1 MENVIFKLKEPQANV
16 HKNKQKKTLVYLFFH
31 FGFYEYLNNGTK
43 RYKPLKYSTGL
54 KILPYYW
61 NDKPIYRAKQTKNF
75 SYENFNTTLSNIE
88 NAIIDLHRKL
98 KNDRIIP
105 TPEKLRHELNILLGK
120 GAQTG
125 KMNLV
130 NFADI
135 IINESTNGARL
146 TKKGKR
152 ISPLTVKGYKT
163 TLNHLKKYQEEIN
176 KEVDLDSINLKF
188 YKKFTEYFNQKN
200 YATNTIGKNIK
211 NVKVFLKEAYKRRI
225 TKNQDFLDEDFR
237 VIEEETEQIY
247 LNDSELKKIYE
258 LKLTNNKKLEK
269 VRDLFIVGCYTGLR
283 FSDLKQIK
291 PLNFT
296 QNETQL
302 KIKTQKTGELVII
315 PLHWT
320 IKEIISKHNGE
331 LPPPISNQKMN
342 KYLKDIG
349 KDAKINNLES
359 TSITKGGLRVD
370 KTYKK
375 YELITVHTARRS
387 FATNM
392 FLNDVPTI
400 SIMKITGHKTEKSF
414 LRYIRISPEENAK
427 KLAEH
432 PYFQKPSNLKIVK

>member
-16 HKNKQKKTLVYLFFH
+16 PKNKQKKTLVYLFFH
-31 FGFYEYLNNGTK
+31 FGFYEYLNNGNK

-61 NDKPIYRAKQTKNF
+61 NDKPIYRTKQTKNF
-75 SYENFNTTLSNIE
+75 AYEDFNTTLNNIE
-88 NAIIDLHRKL
+88 NVIINLHRKL
-98 KNDRIIP
+98 KNDGNTP

-120 GAQTG
+120 GIQAG

-130 NFADI
+130 SFADT
-135 IINESTNGARL
+135 IINESINGTRL

-152 ISPLTVKGYKT
+152 ISPLTIKGYKT
-163 TLNHLKKYQEEIN
+163 TLNHLKKYQEEVN
-176 KEVDLDSINLKF
+176 KEVDIDSVGLKF
-188 YKKFTEYFNQKN
+188 YKHFTEYFNQKN
-200 YATNTIGKNIK
+200 YSTNTIGKNIK
-211 NVKVFLKEAYKRRI
+211 NVKVFLKEAHKRGI

-237 VIEEETEQIY
+237 VIEEETEKIY
-247 LNDSELKKIYE
+247 LNDSELKKIY
-258 LKLTNNKKLEK
+258 KLNLANNKRLEK

-291 PLNFT
+291 SQNFIK
-296 QNETQL
+296 NETHL

-315 PLHWT
+315 PLHST
-320 IKEIISKHNGE
+320 IKEIIRKYNGE

-349 KDAKINNLES
+349 ENAKIDNLES
-359 TSITKGGLRVD
+359 TSITKGGMRVD

-375 YELITVHTARRS
+375 YKLITVHTARRS

-392 FLNDVPTI
+392 YLNDIPSI
-400 SIMKITGHKTEKSF
+400 SIMKITGHKTEKAF
-414 LRYIRISPEENAK
+414 LRYIRISQEDNAR

-432 PYFQKPSNLKIVK
+432 PYFKQKSDLKIV

>member
-1 MENVIFKLKEPQANV
+1 MENVIFKLKEPQTDV
-16 HKNKQKKTLVYLFFH
+16 PKNNQEKTLVYLFFH
-31 FGFYEYLNNGTK
+31 FGFYEYLNNGIK

-75 SYENFNTTLSNIE
+75 AYENFNTTINNIE
-88 NAIIDLHRKL
+88 NAIINLHRKL
-98 KNDRIIP
+98 KNDGIIP
-105 TPEKLRHELNILLGK
+105 NPEKLRHELNILLRK
-120 GAQTG
+120 GVQTG
-125 KMNLV
+125 KMNLLS
-130 NFADI
+130 FADI
-135 IINESTNGARL
+135 IINESTNGSRL

-152 ISPLTVKGYKT
+152 ISPLTIKGYTT

-211 NVKVFLKEAYKRRI
+211 NVKVFLKEAFKRGI
-225 TKNQDFLDEDFR
+225 TTNQDFLDEDFR
-237 VIEEETEQIY
+237 VIEEETEKIY

-258 LKLTNNKKLEK
+258 LKLTDNKKLEK

-291 PLNFT
+291 PLNFIK
-296 QNETQL
+296 NETQL
-302 KIKTQKTGELVII
+302 KIKTTKTGELVII

-320 IKEIISKHNGE
+320 IKEIIRKHNGE

-349 KDAKINNLES
+349 KDAGIDNLES

-370 KTYKK
+370 KTFKK
-375 YELITVHTARRS
+375 YKLITVHTARRS

-414 LRYIRISPEENAK
+414 LRYIRISPEENAR
-427 KLAEH
+427 KLADH
-432 PYFQKPSNLKIVK
+432 PYFSANSNLKIVK